1 VTPRRGRL
9 TLSQR
14 QREMVLDAADRLSP
28 PSAYGFTLRCETKPA
43 MRGDGN
49 ISDALLFDI
58 IARVLAEY
66 EDAP

>member
-1 VTPRRGRL
+1 
-9 TLSQR
+9 
-14 QREMVLDAADRLSP
+14 LSP
-28 PSAYGFTLRCETKPA
+28 PSAYGFTLRCETKLA

-49 ISDALLFDI
+49 ITDALLADI

>member
-1 VTPRRGRL
+1 
-9 TLSQR
+9 
-14 QREMVLDAADRLSP
+14 MMLDAADRLSP
-28 PSAYGFTLRCETKPA
+28 PSAYGFTLRCETKLA

-49 ISDALLFDI
+49 ITDALLADI